1 MSVIKNRY
9 EFLFLIDC
17 INGNPNG
24 DPDTGN
30 LPRIDPQDM
39 HGLISDVA
47 VKRRIR
53 NYVQTAYG
61 NDSPNAIIIQESTN
75 VNRFI
80 AKAHEETGGMPKKAT
95 RDKVKNAREWLCR
108 NFYDVR
114 AFGAV
119 LSTGAN
125 AGQVRGPVQLS
136 FLRSVDA
143 ILPVDITITRMA
155 VTDNTKGKTS
165 SEDILAWEKEQPEE
179 KLRTMGR
186 KTIIPYGLYLG
197 HGFIS
202 ANLAEKMTGF
212 SDEDLKILWDALL
225 NLYEHDR
232 SASKGLMSVKEP
244 LIIFRHDGT
253 DTDASQRER
262 QAKLGCAP
270 AHKLF
275 DMISVEKK
283 DKEVIPRKFGDYT
296 IKIDMSKLPNGI
308 SLGLGV
314 NEGGNARIYWNE
326 IPGDLS
332 ESVTVV

>member
-80 AKAHEETGGMPKKAT
+80 AKAHEETGGMLKKAT
-95 RDKVKNAREWLCR
+95 KDKVKNAREWLCR

-275 DMISVEKK
+275 DMISAEKK
-283 DKEVIPRKFGDYT
+283 DKEVIPRKFSDYK

-326 IPGDLS
+326 IPSDLS
-332 ESVTVV
+332 ESVMVV